1 MSRAAEIEVVIAPTA
16 VQSILSAPLGDG
28 CLRTTIV
35 ARERAG
41 THHRAPRVRR
51 AWPAVGS
58 MTREAWHRSTN
69 SPARHVISNLLVS
82 ITRTRSPVG
91 NVFSLIAVRE
101 LLWKGASVAGPAIGP
116 HAAAQ
121 RMPRANA
128 RNRRVQAPRQRARV
142 QNFARRQRHRSLRA

>member
-1 MSRAAEIEVVIAPTA
+1 M
-16 VQSILSAPLGDG
+16 
-28 CLRTTIV
+28 
-35 ARERAG
+35 
-41 THHRAPRVRR
+41 RR

-101 LLWKGASVAGPAIGP
+101 LLWKGTGAAGWVKGVGRDVFMSSVQLCCESAMTGSSFFPLKVHP
-116 HAAAQ
+116 
-121 RMPRANA
+121 
-128 RNRRVQAPRQRARV
+128 
-142 QNFARRQRHRSLRA
+142 F

>member
-1 MSRAAEIEVVIAPTA
+1 MV
-16 VQSILSAPLGDG
+16 G
-28 CLRTTIV
+28 
-35 ARERAG
+35 RERAG

-69 SPARHVISNLLVS
+69 SPARHVICNLLVS

-101 LLWKGASVAGPAIGP
+101 LLWKGTGAAGWVKGVGRDVFMASIVFFRPGDVIPNASQYLGTPANGPLPG
-116 HAAAQ
+116 
-121 RMPRANA
+121 AN
-128 RNRRVQAPRQRARV
+128 
-142 QNFARRQRHRSLRA
+142 HG

>member
-1 MSRAAEIEVVIAPTA
+1 MSRAAEIEAVIAPTA

-101 LLWKGASVAGPAIGP
+101 LLWKGTGAAGWVKGVG
-116 HAAAQ
+116 
-121 RMPRANA
+121 RDVFMPP
-128 RNRRVQAPRQRARV
+128 VSFFCPTK
-142 QNFARRQRHRSLRA
+142 SLRTLPKSSQRLGRT

>member
-1 MSRAAEIEVVIAPTA
+1 MSRAAEIEVVIALTA

-101 LLWKGASVAGPAIGP
+101 LLWKGTGAAGWVKGVG
-116 HAAAQ
+116 
-121 RMPRANA
+121 RDVFMPSSLFFLPNEVFTKAYEC
-128 RNRRVQAPRQRARV
+128 RNEFRKESEWKR
-142 QNFARRQRHRSLRA
+142 

>member
-1 MSRAAEIEVVIAPTA
+1 MSRAAEIEAVIAQTA

-35 ARERAG
+35 AREMAG

-101 LLWKGASVAGPAIGP
+101 LLWKGTGAAGRVKGVGRDVFMSSVQLCCESAMTGSSVFWPEK
-116 HAAAQ
+116 
-121 RMPRANA
+121 
-128 RNRRVQAPRQRARV
+128 APLTSPQIEGK
-142 QNFARRQRHRSLRA
+142 